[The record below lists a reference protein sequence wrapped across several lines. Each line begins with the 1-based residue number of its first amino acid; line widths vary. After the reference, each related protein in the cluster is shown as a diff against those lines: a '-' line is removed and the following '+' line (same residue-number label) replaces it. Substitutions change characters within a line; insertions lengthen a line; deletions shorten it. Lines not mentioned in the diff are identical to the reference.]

1 MDGRSTERNDNPL
14 GFALD
19 FLGGKAHVTLG
30 RRHLG
35 GLVRLDHLA
44 MEVPGVSFPFD
55 VSGGAGRFRHRRCRL
70 RRYEASV
77 EAEAFSSWFTGRDPL
92 ASYGFHEVSLRWL
105 DGSIRIEGLARLGDR
120 QVPFTA
126 RMSVVASDDL
136 RIRLVLDHW
145 RPYGYL
151 PLPPPLLGVGLM
163 AAAGVRAAP
172 EEPPRPL
179 YTLEGATA
187 VEVDFL
193 GLVLRRLLPTNGWRL
208 PAIRGVVLERLL
220 VSPEGL
226 QVVYATPE
234 DISTDVPGSVRLAD
248 VHALAAQTAEEEKSG
263 EEKSGEE
270 KSGEEK
276 SGEEKSGGVPADG
289 AALRGVLL
297 ATPSGGL
304 PKLPDAVEVIDRYG
318 TGERLLATGDVAGA
332 LAQYDSLHR
341 TDPEDPFVLQRL
353 LELLSCSPHT
363 IQQAR
368 RLARRTLADEPE
380 HESALFVLAGT
391 AEELGE
397 VEDAASRYA
406 ALATVAQRR
415 GDVREAVLATLAC
428 GRLLS
433 ATDPAQST
441 SWYER
446 ALALDPELPQA
457 VQALI
462 GHYRAAGRLP
472 ELLRLQRR
480 YLARATGRRERLRG
494 HLTLGEIY
502 LNLIDDPLRAR
513 AEYERAVRLDDS
525 SLPAWN
531 GLAEAHRVS
540 EAFDKERKALERVVS
555 LCETTGNLDAMSLAR
570 RRMAQAWA
578 DAGDIGRALEVTA
591 GLLETAPEDPDV
603 LEQHGR
609 LSGRAGQWELAAETL
624 ERLLNL
630 DSLAAG
636 RRSQV
641 SLELA
646 RVRLEGLAD
655 FAGARIFVDA
665 SLAAEETDEG
675 LVLALR
681 LAEDEERFGEMAE
694 LLARRA
700 ARTADPVEQA
710 EMLLH
715 RARLLVDPL
724 DEGAAA
730 IECLKPVV
738 ESELPVAR
746 EALQLM
752 ARIQQQAGNSGPLL
766 LTLQDLSGH
775 VFAGGDVEEPDVVWM
790 LTLGEILSGTDGQR
804 DEAKRQ
810 LRRLHAAVPNDPRPL
825 MALTDLLSN
834 ADEQAERES
843 LLERLATV
851 TEGKGDALRQGAALK
866 ELGSLRRDQE
876 RLEDAH
882 VVLQAAVRL
891 APEDPEAL
899 VLLGDVAFSL
909 EHWEEAESMF
919 GQLKDAGHFAYGHP
933 GEVALRLGQLAC
945 RRGETDAS
953 IVLLQQALEARPSGV
968 TAAEC
973 YEELQDLLARA
984 GRWAEAAATMEAAAE
999 DETAELA
1006 DSSRVDRLFAA
1017 AEIRRR
1023 RLGDSDG
1030 AQRLYSR
1037 IGRLRPD
1044 HLGALNGLTV
1054 IAASG
1059 DDWEEVS
1066 RLLERKIELLN
1077 ATDDAVTLL
1086 DELAMLYAERLD
1098 RPQAARVT
1106 YDRVLELD
1114 ADHRAGLLF
1123 VGQDAHT
1130 CGDHRT
1136 ARQSFERLL
1145 ELGPDPGLS
1154 PEAERSS
1161 RLDIHRVLAQI
1172 ALAESEIE
1180 AVESHLAAVLEL
1192 EPADGES
1199 LELLDELY
1207 SGERQWDKLAEVVRH
1222 RAERESDVAA
1232 AVKQLLRLS
1241 VILGER
1247 LELPRESAAVCREI
1261 LRRSPDDVST
1271 LNRLAG
1277 LLRQLREDPVERRR
1291 TLERLLA
1298 LWQTNQAANLPTRG
1312 DLLFEL
1318 GALLREELGERS
1330 AGAQLLEQAY
1340 AEGCQEVSLL
1350 RSLVGLA
1357 RESDRPA
1364 PLEIAL
1370 GRLAEHTEDDVERVA
1385 AICERAALRL
1395 DGLEDPAAAL
1405 QALEGL
1411 TAAERSDEVIE
1422 LAARIHEARGD
1433 WNEAYGARAD
1443 LARRAEERGDDAIFL
1458 SALEAMLSLAAE
1470 RLEDLERLARTA
1482 DRILSVR
1489 PTHAAALE
1497 RLGEVA
1503 RQQRQVYELLSV
1515 IDRRVAAALERGDAG
1530 VSDLQADAG
1539 RLYLLVPNHAEDA
1552 SVRCEA
1558 ALEHD
1563 PTHELARFRLA
1574 QAAAIR
1580 QDHQRCVQ
1588 ELEELG
1594 RRVKSEGHLES
1605 ERRTFVAGLYRE
1617 VAQLWLGP
1625 LQDPAQ
1631 ARKAWRAAAAFMEG
1645 DGLIL
1650 VLHDWAEQ
1658 SLAEQEWGEAAE
1670 VMEWLRDLRVE
1681 PRDALSLADAY
1692 EHLGRLDDALRVLR
1706 EAPSA
1711 PDEPGRPAGELT
1723 GILRSRERKIL
1734 GDAGRYGDLARALEE
1749 DARRAEEP
1757 ARRHGLLLEAA
1768 EHYLNR
1774 AGEPQKAETCL
1785 LLVLEEH
1792 PTSAEAIGRLMEGG
1806 GDEPRNQRMEGALRR
1821 AGEELAARL
1830 VDGGDVPLGDAALL
1844 SDIAT
1849 FWIDHNP
1856 DSAPDL
1862 AFDWLEAVVS
1872 HAPERLDDLL
1882 RLADHKEHAG
1892 QYEPLSNLL
1901 ERVCVSEVL
1910 PVAEERR
1917 LGLWRARLLSEQLG
1931 QPDAALA
1938 VLDRLLDRG
1947 EDPPAEAGS
1956 EGTTD
1961 DLAGESLELRA
1972 HLLEELDRLE
1982 EAEDTL
1988 GRLAKLAEHPEAILR
2003 RAAGLAAR
2011 RGDDPARISHLWRL
2025 VEVGGE
2031 EPTDG
2036 EEATDLLRDLAE
2048 ACEQAGDTTGQL
2060 RALERLVD
2068 LASEPASRGAWLAA
2082 LGDALAAQESWLE
2095 AQDRLRQA
2103 AELSPGEA
2111 EIHLRLAEV
2120 ASQTRDLQTARLAL
2134 ATAHDLLPEDHR
2146 EERSVISMRRSE
2158 MERDLVGDQALAR
2171 RYARQAA
2178 EETRLAHRRTLALRA
2193 VVDLAREQDDAVH
2206 EEEGLRDLFELGVAE
2221 SQEMDRLA
2229 SLCEARAAWTGAL
2242 EIYEHLRQARPED
2255 PGVLRRLATACRA
2268 TGQPYQAVEALEGA
2282 ARLADGLSDHRSA
2295 ADDLFTAAGLLADD
2309 ADGAVRSLKLL
2320 LRALSYNPAHEDAF
2334 DQARAR
2340 CLLAEDHERLISA
2353 WSLRLPA
2360 LSPEE
2365 RQAAYTEM
2373 ARVATE
2379 GLDDLDRA
2387 ASFWAL
2393 GLAAGSDDAEL
2404 LSSLVVYHGVRQ
2416 EWLVA
2421 WDYGLRLRDLG
2432 GPPSEQAVRVHLI
2445 LADVAQGLEDRP
2457 AVRSQLRYAL
2467 VVDPTAEEISSRL
2480 EQLLVEDEAYEDLLE
2495 LVVDLAGQKT
2505 GVQRAAQ
2512 LVRASQLCTRRLDR
2526 PSDAIRF
2533 YEEGLEADPEN
2544 EQSGRELLVLLREG
2558 EHWAKLFD
2566 RLESSLERIHGPER
2580 AAVADEL
2587 AELAINHL
2595 GDPAAAQQYR
2605 RQALLSAPSDVRRL
2619 RALVDLL
2626 ANQRQWS
2633 ELVELLDEA
2642 VDTMVL
2648 DAESASG
2655 FFALLGRTYLE
2666 KLDRPDQGL
2675 AVFERARSRG
2685 ALTARGG
2692 ELLVEIYESN
2702 GRFRDLAALLEEL
2715 AERTEEL
2722 PVRQR
2727 LLVKRARVLAD
2738 HLGQPA
2744 EAASML
2750 LELFR
2755 IEPRRR
2761 RKLGRMARELLV
2773 RAQLPRD
2780 AMAVL
2785 DEELQV
2791 ARDAEK
2797 AALYLERG
2805 DLLVS
2810 VLDCADEGL
2819 QEYLRVLEL
2828 APGHVEAH
2836 LGAARVWFDQG
2847 DAGPALE
2854 HAEAAIRGAEGS
2866 TQAEAHS
2873 LAGEICQEL
2882 DDNEGAIDHLV
2893 AASRLDPTNLE
2904 VLQDLGRLY
2913 TALGNWEKLAD
2924 AMGKEIGLTV
2934 EPKARGRLWY
2944 RRALLYRDILNLGG
2958 DALRCFRE
2966 AVAVDAHNVEALA
2979 ALRDFALE
2987 RGDWE
2992 TSLTLMERELETET
3006 EPPARA
3012 KLQLK
3017 RADLLE
3023 NRLGRL
3029 EDAVDAVQEAHDL
3042 AGDEDLEIR
3051 RTLAR
3056 LLANHQQWGRAADL
3070 ERTLAEGEP
3079 DATARAQAL
3088 MKVAGLY
3095 RRAEQPADA
3104 FALHAEVV
3112 RTSQVAFVQEAADYL
3127 VRAATEPLRAEVMEL
3142 FESRLEKLESGALR
3156 LALLRHLVGLAT
3168 EQGETERAE
3177 RHAEALYAEDPHD
3190 RSAFKHRRRVLER
3203 EGDSQGLAE
3212 LLEQRVVTASAE
3224 EKQDLLM
3231 ALGAL
3236 WRDKIGNLAAAARVF
3251 DEVLALLP
3259 DDLAAL
3265 DARADLAFTRAEFAE
3280 AAELYERLG
3289 ARPGSLE
3296 AADLAYRRGVIAEAL
3311 GDEDGALSHYAEAIR
3326 LRGGHLGSLEA
3337 QARLLL
3343 LNGQDAEA
3351 ATTLAALFDV
3361 VPPTDQ
3367 DRLLGTGIQL
3377 ARVLLR
3383 QGEPDS
3389 AAAGLER
3396 LHDSYPDHRNI
3407 LALLVEIY
3415 RSAQRWSELADTYQ
3429 RLAGITDE
3437 PQRRARLLY
3446 EEGRLRAEQLL
3457 DDRGATRC
3465 FLTAADLDSDDPEI
3479 LAQVAAHYARTG
3491 RWSELQEA
3499 HLHQRQLFEE
3509 RGDTPPAALASA
3521 ILGISVAALLGG
3533 GDSAREAPTIIRE
3546 MQVSDLNPEQATALL
3561 ADIVQGLHASSAD
3574 AMALRRVFD
3583 LLDSA
3588 LGRGALPTWTRTG
3601 ERLLSKD
3608 PSQVPLRRFMVRLCA
3623 RLGDSI
3629 QSVNHKAVLGFLEGA
3644 PPETPLPSIEEFKI
3658 RGALAKSLAVFG
3670 PAVPDAA
3677 NVPLRSI
3684 FSGLHPQLGRLAP
3697 PIDPSELGPEIDD
3710 EHGPS
3715 IAANLEALK
3724 EILNPG
3730 PVGAVFAR
3738 RPKAPVSVIFSFPP
3752 VLLVDPRVADW
3763 PVVQARFVLARALEI
3778 VRAGSLL
3785 LMSYPSEQVRLILD
3799 TVAQMFDIPL
3809 PASATPDP
3817 SILRRLQDR
3826 GFTTEHFD
3834 NAAMEGLQVAFFN
3847 HLRDPVGLAEYR
3859 SAALEAANRIALLAT
3874 GDLDH
3879 ALHALAVQLFV
3890 ESGGELALDSSG
3902 HSAPLDRPIRDS
3914 LVASQPQLAA
3924 LMSFGTSPLYPTL
3937 LRRRVTLPHR

>member
-1 MDGRSTERNDNPL
+1 MTTDGRSKERSDNPL

-30 RRHLG
+30 RRHLS

-44 MEVPGVSFPFD
+44 LEVPGVSFPFD

-77 EAEAFSSWFTGRDPL
+77 EAEAFSSWFVARDSL
-92 ASYGFHEVSLRWL
+92 ASYGFHQLSLRWM
-105 DGSIRIEGLARLGDR
+105 DGAIRVEGVARLGDR
-120 QVPFTA
+120 QVPFTS
-126 RMSVVASDDL
+126 RVSVVASNDL

-151 PLPPPLLGVGLM
+151 PLPSPLLGVGLV
-163 AAAGVRAAP
+163 AAAGVRAVP
-172 EEPPRPL
+172 EDPPRPL
-179 YTLEGATA
+179 YHLEGATA

-193 GLVLRRLLPTNGWRL
+193 GLVLRQLLPANGWRL
-208 PAIRGVVLERLL
+208 PAVHGVVLERLQ
-220 VSPEGL
+220 VSPDGL

-234 DISTDVPGSVRLAD
+234 DISTDVSGSVRFAD
-248 VHALAAQTAEEEKSG
+248 VRAGEGEAGEGEAGEGEAGGEAPRHVLQVTA
-263 EEKSGEE
+263 
-270 KSGEEK
+270 
-276 SGEEKSGGVPADG
+276 
-289 AALRGVLL
+289 
-297 ATPSGGL
+297 SGGL
-304 PKLPDAVEVIDRYG
+304 PKSFAEAEFIDRFG
-318 TGERLLATGDVAGA
+318 KGERLLAAGDVAGA

-341 TDPEDPFVLQRL
+341 IDPEDPFVLQRL

-368 RLARRTLADEPE
+368 RLARRTLAEEPE
-380 HESALFVLAGT
+380 HEPALFVLAGT

-406 ALATVAQRR
+406 ALATMAQRR

-433 ATDPAQST
+433 ATDPARST

-446 ALALDPELPQA
+446 ALALDPDLPQA

-462 GHYRAAGRLP
+462 GLYRVAGRLP

-502 LNLIDDPLRAR
+502 LNLMDDPLRAR

-531 GLAEAHRVS
+531 GLAEAHRLAG
-540 EAFDKERKALERVVS
+540 AFDKERKALERVVT
-555 LCETTGNLDAMSLAR
+555 LCETTGNTDAMSLAR

-578 DAGDIGRALEVTA
+578 DAGDIGRALEVTG
-591 GLLETAPEDPDV
+591 GLLKTAPEEPDV

-609 LSGRAGQWELAAETL
+609 LCARAGQWDLAAETL
-624 ERLLNL
+624 ERLLTL
-630 DSLAAG
+630 DSMTTHS
-636 RRSQV
+636 RSLV

-655 FAGARIFVDA
+655 PAGARIFVDA

-675 LVLALR
+675 LALALR

-700 ARTADPVEQA
+700 ARTDDPQEQA
-710 EMLLH
+710 GLLLH
-715 RARLLVDPL
+715 RARLLIDPL

-730 IECLKPVV
+730 IECLEPVV
-738 ESELPVAR
+738 DSELPAAR
-746 EALQLM
+746 EALGLVAQ
-752 ARIQQQAGNSGPLL
+752 IQQQTGRSDPLL
-766 LTLQDLSGH
+766 RTLQVLSGH
-775 VFAGGDVEEPDVVWM
+775 VFAGGEVDESDVVWM
-790 LTLGEILSGTDGQR
+790 LTLGGILSGMDAQR

-825 MALTDLLSN
+825 MALTDLLGN
-834 ADEQAERES
+834 PDEQAERES

-866 ELGSLRRDQE
+866 ELGSLRREQE
-876 RLEDAH
+876 RLEDAY

-891 APEDPEAL
+891 APQDPEAL

-909 EHWEEAESMF
+909 EHWDEAESMF
-919 GQLKDAGHFAYGHP
+919 GQVQHGDHPAHGRP
-933 GEVALRLGQLAC
+933 GEVLLRLGQLAA
-945 RRGETDAS
+945 RRGESEAS
-953 IVLLQQALEARPSGV
+953 INLLKEALEASPSGA
-968 TAAEC
+968 TAVEC
-973 YEELQDLLARA
+973 YDALQDLLARA
-984 GRWAEAAATMEAAAE
+984 GRWGEAADTMEAAGE
-999 DETAELA
+999 DEAAELGE
-1006 DSSRVDRLFAA
+1006 SSRVDRLFAA

-1030 AQRLYSR
+1030 AGRLYER
-1037 IGRLRPD
+1037 IGRRRPD

-1054 IAASG
+1054 IAASSE
-1059 DDWEEVS
+1059 DWEEVS
-1066 RLLERKIELLN
+1066 RLLERKIELLD

-1098 RPQAARVT
+1098 RPQAARST

-1114 ADHRAGLLF
+1114 GDHRAGLLF
-1123 VGQDAHT
+1123 VGQDALT
-1130 CGDHRT
+1130 CGDHQT
-1136 ARQSFERLL
+1136 AQKSFVRLL
-1145 ELGPDPGLS
+1145 ELGPSEGLS
-1154 PEAERSS
+1154 PEAERSA
-1161 RLDIHRVLAQI
+1161 RLDIHRALAQI
-1172 ALAESEIE
+1172 ALAGSEIE

-1207 SGERQWDKLAEVVRH
+1207 SGERQWEKLAEVVRH
-1222 RAERESDVAA
+1222 RAERESDAGAA
-1232 AVKQLLRLS
+1232 AKQLLRLS

-1247 LELPRESAAVCREI
+1247 LDLPRESAAVCREI
-1261 LRRSPDDVST
+1261 LRRTPDDVST

-1298 LWQTNQAANLPTRG
+1298 LAQADGAASLPSRG
-1312 DLLFEL
+1312 ELLFEL
-1318 GALLREELGERS
+1318 GALLRQELGERA
-1330 AGAQLLEQAY
+1330 AGAQLLEEAY

-1350 RSLVGLA
+1350 RSLVDLA
-1357 RESDRPA
+1357 READHPTQ
-1364 PLEIAL
+1364 LELAL
-1370 GRLAEHTEDDVERVA
+1370 GRLAEHTDDDVERVA
-1385 AICERAALRL
+1385 AICERGALRL
-1395 DGLEDPAAAL
+1395 DALADPAGAL
-1405 QALEGL
+1405 QALKEL
-1411 TAAERSDEVIE
+1411 TADERSDEVYG

-1433 WNEAYGARAD
+1433 WNEAYEARAE
-1443 LARRAEERGDDAIFL
+1443 LADRAGLRGDEDL
-1458 SALEAMLSLAAE
+1458 SLAALDAMLSLAAD
-1470 RLEDLERLARTA
+1470 RLDDPEELTRTA
-1482 DRILSVR
+1482 DRILALR
-1489 PTHAAALE
+1489 PDHAEALE

-1503 RQQRQVYELLSV
+1503 RQQRQAYELLTV
-1515 IDRRVAAALERGDAG
+1515 IDRRIAAALDRGDEG
-1530 VSDLQADAG
+1530 VSDLQTEAG

-1552 SVRCEA
+1552 MARCSA
-1558 ALEHD
+1558 ALERD

-1574 QAAAIR
+1574 QSAAIR
-1580 QDHQRCVQ
+1580 RDHQLCVQ

-1594 RRVKSEGHLES
+1594 RRLKSEGHLEP
-1605 ERRTFVAGLYRE
+1605 ERRTFLAGLYRE
-1617 VAQLWLGP
+1617 IADLWLGP
-1625 LQDPAQ
+1625 LKDPAL
-1631 ARKAWRAAAAFMEG
+1631 ARKAWRAASASMEG
-1645 DGLIL
+1645 DGLIQ
-1650 VLHDWAEQ
+1650 VLHRWALQ

-1723 GILRSRERKIL
+1723 RILRTRERQL
-1734 GDAGRYGDLARALEE
+1734 LSDAGRYGDLARALEE
-1749 DARRAEEP
+1749 DARRADQP
-1757 ARRHGLLLEAA
+1757 AHRQGLLLEAA

-1774 AGEPQKAETCL
+1774 AGEPEKAETCL
-1785 LLVLEEH
+1785 LLVLEEN
-1792 PTSAEAIGRLMEGG
+1792 PTSAEALGRLIEGG
-1806 GDEPRNQRMEGALRR
+1806 GGSARNRLRLVGAVRR
-1821 AGEELAARL
+1821 AGEDLAARL
-1830 VDGGDVPLGDAALL
+1830 VDSEDASTEDAALL
-1844 SDIAT
+1844 SDIVT
-1849 FWIDHNP
+1849 FWIEGDGAAAA
-1856 DSAPDL
+1856 DSDPDL
-1862 AFDWLEAVVS
+1862 AYAWLEAVVA

-1882 RLADHKEHAG
+1882 RLATHKEREG
-1892 QYEPLSNLL
+1892 QYEPLARLL
-1901 ERVCVSEVL
+1901 EQACEGSAL
-1910 PVAEERR
+1910 PVEERSR
-1917 LGLWRARLLSEQLG
+1917 LGLRRARLLSEHLA

-1938 VLDRLLDRG
+1938 LLDRLPDLPERRQAESGG
-1947 EDPPAEAGS
+1947 EVPRDDPM
-1956 EGTTD
+1956 
-1961 DLAGESLELRA
+1961 GETLELRVR
-1972 HLLEELDRLE
+1972 LLEELDRLE
-1982 EAEDTL
+1982 EAEVTL
-1988 GRLAKLAEHPEAILR
+1988 GKLADGADDPEPILR
-2003 RAAGLAAR
+2003 RAVDLAAR
-2011 RGDDPARISHLWRL
+2011 RGDDPARIAHLWRL
-2025 VEVGGE
+2025 VEVGDR
-2031 EPTDG
+2031 EPVDDG
-2036 EEATDLLRDLAE
+2036 ATEALLRDLVE
-2048 ACEQAGDTTGQL
+2048 ACDQVGDTTGQL
-2060 RALERLVD
+2060 RALEWLVD

-2082 LGDALAAQESWLE
+2082 LGDALAAQESWPE
-2095 AQDRLRQA
+2095 AQERLRQA
-2103 AELSPGEA
+2103 VELVPGEA
-2111 EIHLRLAEV
+2111 EIHLRLAEA

-2146 EERSVISMRRSE
+2146 EERSVISLRRSE
-2158 MERDLVGDQALAR
+2158 LERDLVGDLALAR

-2178 EETRLAHRRTLALRA
+2178 EETRLAHRRSLALRT
-2193 VVDLAREQDDAVH
+2193 VVVLAREQDDAVH
-2206 EEEGLRDLFELGVAE
+2206 EEAGLRDLFELGVAE
-2221 SQEMDRLA
+2221 SLEMDRLA

-2255 PGVLRRLATACRA
+2255 PGVLRRLAIACRS
-2268 TGQPYQAVEALEGA
+2268 TGQSQRAVEALEEA
-2282 ARLADGLSDHRSA
+2282 ARLADGQSDRQSA
-2295 ADDLFTAAGLLADD
+2295 AEDLVTAAGLLADEE
-2309 ADGAVRSLKLL
+2309 GGSERSLKLL
-2320 LRALSYNPAHEDAF
+2320 LRALSLNPAHEEAF

-2340 CLLAEDHERLISA
+2340 CLLAQDHERHISA
-2353 WSLRLPA
+2353 WSLRLGA
-2360 LSPEE
+2360 LSSEE
-2365 RQAAYTEM
+2365 RRAAYTEM
-2373 ARVATE
+2373 ARVAIE

-2393 GLAAGSDDAEL
+2393 GLTAGPDDAEL
-2404 LSSLVVYHGVRQ
+2404 LASLVSYHGERR

-2421 WDYGLRLRDLG
+2421 WDYGLRLRELG
-2432 GPPSEQAVRVHLI
+2432 GPPEERAVAVHLM
-2445 LADVAQGLEDRP
+2445 LADVALALEDRL
-2457 AVRSQLRYAL
+2457 AVRAQLRLAL

-2480 EQLLVEDEAYEDLLE
+2480 EQLLVQDEAYEELLE

-2505 GVQRAAQ
+2505 GAERAVQLLRAAQ
-2512 LVRASQLCTRRLDR
+2512 ISTRRLNR

-2533 YEEGLEADPEN
+2533 YEDGLEADPDN
-2544 EQSGRELLVLLREG
+2544 ERAGRELLTLLREG
-2558 EHWAKLFD
+2558 EHWAELFG
-2566 RLESSLERIHGPER
+2566 RLETSFERMHGPER
-2580 AAVADEL
+2580 ATVADEL
-2587 AELAINHL
+2587 AELAISHL
-2595 GDPAAAQQYR
+2595 GDPAAAQNYR

-2626 ANQRQWS
+2626 ANQRQWV
-2633 ELVELLDEA
+2633 ELVEILDEA

-2666 KLDRPDQGL
+2666 KLDRPDKGL
-2675 AVFERARSRG
+2675 AVFERARGRG
-2685 ALTARGG
+2685 ALTVRGG

-2715 AERTEEL
+2715 ADRTEEL

-2744 EAASML
+2744 EAAAML

-2755 IEPRRR
+2755 IEPHRR

-2780 AMAVL
+2780 ALAVL

-2791 ARDAEK
+2791 SRDAEK
-2797 AALYLERG
+2797 AALHLERG
-2805 DLLVS
+2805 DLLVQ

-2819 QEYLRVLEL
+2819 QEYLKVLDL

-2836 LGAARVWFDQG
+2836 LGAARVWFEQG
-2847 DAGPALE
+2847 DAGPALD
-2854 HAEAAIRGAEGS
+2854 HAKAAIQGAEGS
-2866 TQAEAHS
+2866 AQAVAHS

-2882 DDNEGAIDHLV
+2882 DDNEAAIDHLV
-2893 AASRLDPTNLE
+2893 AASRLDPTNLG
-2904 VLQDLGRLY
+2904 VLQDLVRLY

-2966 AVAVDAHNVEALA
+2966 AVAVDAHNVEAVA

-2992 TSLTLMERELETET
+2992 TSLTLMERELEAET
-3006 EPPARA
+3006 EPRARA
-3012 KLQLK
+3012 KLKLK
-3017 RADLLE
+3017 CADLLE

-3029 EDAVDAVQEAHDL
+3029 EDAVEAAQEAHDL
-3042 AGDEDLEIR
+3042 VGDEDLEVR

-3056 LLANHQQWGRAADL
+3056 LLANNHQWGRAADL
-3070 ERTLAEGEP
+3070 ERTLAEGES
-3079 DATARAQAL
+3079 DATVRAQAL

-3095 RRAEQPADA
+3095 GRADQPADA

-3112 RTSQVAFVQEAADYL
+3112 RTSRVAFVQEAAEYL
-3127 VRAATEPLRAEVMEL
+3127 VRATTEPLRAEVMEL
-3142 FESRLEKLESGALR
+3142 LESRLENLETGALR
-3156 LALLRHLVGLAT
+3156 RAFLRHLVGLAT

-3177 RHAEALYAEDPHD
+3177 RHAEALFAEDPHD

-3203 EGDSQGLAE
+3203 EGDSEGLAD

-3224 EKQDLLM
+3224 EKLDLLM

-3236 WRDKIGNLAAAARVF
+3236 WRDKIGNLDAAARVF
-3251 DEVLALLP
+3251 DEVLALRP

-3289 ARPGSLE
+3289 DRAGSLE
-3296 AADLAYRRGVIAEAL
+3296 ASDLAYRRGVIAEAL

-3343 LNGQDAEA
+3343 LNGRDADA
-3351 ATTLAALFDV
+3351 ATTLEALFDV

-3367 DRLLGTGIQL
+3367 DRLWATGIQL
-3377 ARVLLR
+3377 ARVQLR
-3383 QGEPDS
+3383 LGEPDR

-3396 LHDSYPDHRNI
+3396 LHESYPDHRNI

-3415 RSAQRWSELADTYQ
+3415 RSAKRWTDLADTYQ
-3429 RLAGITDE
+3429 RLSGITAE

-3446 EEGRLRAEQLL
+3446 EEGRLRAERLL

-3465 FLTAADLDSDDPEI
+3465 FLTAADLDSDDLEI
-3479 LAQVAAHYARTG
+3479 LARVATHYARTG
-3491 RWSELQEA
+3491 RWPELQAA

-3521 ILGISVAALLGG
+3521 ILGISVASLLGG
-3533 GDSAREAPTIIRE
+3533 GDTARLAPTIIRE
-3546 MQVSDLNPEQATALL
+3546 MQVSDLNPEQATWLL
-3561 ADIVQGLHASSAD
+3561 ADIVQGLHSTSAD
-3574 AMALRRVFD
+3574 AMDLRRVFD

-3588 LGRGALPTWTRTG
+3588 LGRSALPTWTRTG
-3601 ERLLSKD
+3601 ERLLNKD

-3629 QSVNHKAVLGFLEGA
+3629 QSVNHKAVLGFLEGT
-3644 PPETPLPSIEEFKI
+3644 PPEPQLPSIAESKI
-3658 RGALAKSLAVFG
+3658 RGALVKSLAVFG
-3670 PAVPDAA
+3670 PAVPDTA

-3710 EHGPS
+3710 EHGS
-3715 IAANLEALK
+3715 DIAATLEVLK
-3724 EILNPG
+3724 EMLDPG

-3752 VLLVDPRVADW
+3752 VLLVDPRMASW
-3763 PVVQARFVLARALEI
+3763 PPPQARFVLARALEL

-3785 LMSYPSEQVRLILD
+3785 LLSYPSEQVLLILD
-3799 TVAQMFDIPL
+3799 TVAQVFDIPL
-3809 PASATPDP
+3809 PKSATPDL
-3817 SILRRLQDR
+3817 SILRRLKDR
-3826 GFTTEHFD
+3826 GFSTEHFD

-3874 GDLDH
+3874 GELDH

-3890 ESGGELALDSSG
+3890 ESGGEVALDSLG
-3902 HSAPLDRPIRDS
+3902 HPAPLDRSIRDG

-3924 LMSFGTSPLYPTL
+3924 LMGFGTSPLYPTL